1 MKSVRVLIAEDDPPV
16 AMMLRDILGEFGYEV
31 SVAVSLEQVVQ
42 VALHVRPHIVLIG
55 LDGHGNFAPGWQ
67 AAIMLARLLPG
78 IPLVMIATSDP
89 AVEEAGKTVRSR
101 AFAAA
106 LLKPFSIDKL
116 TSIIDSL
123 CVGCDNDPHSSNMM
137 ASLDVVEGPMLQPE
151 VGHVNEP
158 VA

>member
-1 MKSVRVLIAEDDPPV
+1 MKSLRVLIAEDDPPV
-16 AMMLRDILGEFGYEV
+16 ATMLSDILGELGYEV
-31 SVAVSLEQVVQ
+31 IVVVSLEQVVQ
-42 VALHVRPHIVLIG
+42 VATHVRPHIVLVG

-67 AAIMLARLLPG
+67 AAMMLANLLPG

-106 LLKPFSIDKL
+106 LLKPFPIDKL

-123 CVGCDNDPHSSNMM
+123 CSDSDNDMSSADTMV
-137 ASLDVVEGPMLQPE
+137 SLEVIERPMERPQEG
-151 VGHVNEP
+151 VT
-158 VA
+158 